1 METKDLMVGKIMIT
15 VPGHYQLLKAMPG
28 DPEGAVPL
36 AFSTDRAMCFVM
48 MYPIGPEYA
57 MPFDIPQDVID
68 GIHESMYEDQGLIE
82 VDSGNTKAGNKYI
95 ESIVKTVKKEGGAAY
110 TFTFHGKFPDGV
122 AAVQG
127 FFEEAG
133 ITGERDTIVFEI
145 ARRENLVQIDDDGF
159 TGWSKDP
166 YDPGYLKG
174 IPKNLSEDERFDEMF
189 PTHPLS
195 QLRAFKKI
203 LIEEN

>member
-1 METKDLMVGKIMIT
+1 METKNLMVGKIMIT

-57 MPFDIPQDVID
+57 MPFDSPQDVID

-95 ESIVKTVKKEGGAAY
+95 ESIVKTVKKEGGRLY
-110 TFTFHGKFPDGV
+110 LYLPRQIPGRCCCCPGLFRGSGYH
-122 AAVQG
+122 
-127 FFEEAG
+127 
-133 ITGERDTIVFEI
+133 
-145 ARRENLVQIDDDGF
+145 RRKRHYSF
-159 TGWSKDP
+159 
-166 YDPGYLKG
+166 
-174 IPKNLSEDERFDEMF
+174 
-189 PTHPLS
+189 
-195 QLRAFKKI
+195 
-203 LIEEN
+203 